1 MEIKRF
7 KKPLWF
13 FAVFIALLI
22 IFLPGYTKLQELRD
36 RDRYLDQKMA
46 ETEAENLILQEKMDL
61 IKSDPLYQEEVVR
74 QKLGVVR
81 KGEVLYKIDPEEL
94 E

>member
-1 MEIKRF
+1 MEIKKF

-13 FAVFIALLI
+13 FAIFIVFLI

-36 RDRYLDQKMA
+36 RSRYID
-46 ETEAENLILQEKMDL
+46 EKMVQMDDENIAIQRKLEL
-61 IKSDPLYQEEVVR
+61 IQNNPVYQERVVR
-74 QKLGVVR
+74 EKMGVVR
-81 KGEVLYKIDPEEL
+81 KGEVLYRIDPEEL

>member
-1 MEIKRF
+1 MEIKKF

-13 FAVFIALLI
+13 FAIFIALLI
-22 IFLPGYTKLQELRD
+22 IFLPGYTKLAELRD
-36 RDRYLDQKMA
+36 RNRYIDERMA
-46 ETEAENLILQEKMDL
+46 QVQAENRVLQEKMDL
-61 IKSDPLYQEEVVR
+61 IRNDPVYQEEVVR